1 MAQIAFI
8 SICFFALAP
17 LNRTMP
23 HHLATI
29 QEHIFFGV
37 VELLGALKMKE
48 AVIVEAFHIGFG
60 YGVLHF
66 PGMP

>member
-1 MAQIAFI
+1 MTQIAFI
-8 SICFFALAP
+8 GICFFALAA
-17 LNRTMP
+17 LNRAMP

-48 AVIVEAFHIGFG
+48 VVIVEALHISLG

>member
-1 MAQIAFI
+1 MTQIAFI
-8 SICFFALAP
+8 SICFFALAT

-37 VELLGALKMKE
+37 VELLGTLEMKE
-48 AVIVEAFHIGFG
+48 AVIVKALHIGLG

-66 PGMP
+66 PGMS